1 MGFLRTALAS
11 SMLLAAANAS
21 LEPIIVKGSKF
32 FTKSGDQFYLKGIAY
47 QQEAGTGP
55 GGDTSGSNKYVDP
68 LADASVCKRDIPLL
82 EKLGVNVIRTYAIN
96 PDKDHSACMKMLDD
110 AGIYVIADLGDPL
123 LSINRDDPVWNVEL
137 FERYK
142 GVIDNLGKYD
152 NTIGFFSGNEVTNN
166 ATNTGAS
173 AYVKAATRDTKKYIA
188 DKMADGG
195 RWMGVGYA
203 ANDDAE
209 IRVDMAQFFNC
220 GQEEEAIDFW
230 GYNIYSWCGKSS
242 FEESGYDVQVKFFS
256 NYSVPVFFAEYGCNT
271 VGGAEG
277 RLWDDTTALYSDKMT
292 GVFSGGIVYMFHEEK
307 NDYGVAKV
315 TGDQVKTLKNY
326 DVLKSKLAAVDPSS
340 TSLSAYKPT
349 NSPAACPG
357 ISKNWKVGETLPPTP
372 DSNLCD
378 CMFKSLSC
386 APAKNLDKKDYGE
399 IFGYICEKDE
409 KACAG
414 IKHDP
419 EAGVYGP
426 YSMCNPKEQLG
437 HVLDAFYNNQN
448 KGSYACDFDGMAEV
462 QGNPSVASSCESA
475 LDKAST
481 AVAQA
486 ATATANVGGA
496 SGSGSGSGSSSGSE
510 TSDNAAPGLIPSS
523 PVFTLGSMAVGLYV
537 LVAMGTGAAMVAL

>member
-1 MGFLRTALAS
+1 MGLVRAALAS
-11 SMLLAAANAS
+11 FMLLSAADAA
-21 LEPIIVKGSKF
+21 LEPIIMKGSKF
-32 FTKSGDQFYLKGIAY
+32 FTKSGEQFYLKGIAY

-55 GGDTSGSNKYVDP
+55 GGDTSGSSNKYIDP
-68 LADASVCKRDIPLL
+68 LSSEKICKRDVPIL
-82 EKLGVNVIRTYAIN
+82 EKLGVNAIRTYAID
-96 PDKDHSACMKMLDD
+96 PKADHSACMKLLDD
-110 AGIYVIADLGDPL
+110 AGIYVIADLGEPA
-123 LSINRDDPVWNVEL
+123 LSINRDDPAWNVDL

-142 GVIDNLGKYD
+142 GVIDNLGQYD

-166 ATNTGAS
+166 ATNTDAS

-188 DKMADGG
+188 DKMSKGG

-209 IRVDMAQFFNC
+209 IRVNMAQYFNC
-220 GQEEEAIDFW
+220 GDQDEAIDFW

-242 FEESGYDVQVKFFS
+242 FEKSGYDVQVEFFA

-277 RLWDDTTALYSDKMT
+277 RLWDDTTALYSDEMT
-292 GVFSGGIVYMFHEEK
+292 GVFSGGIVYMFHEEE

-326 DVLKSKLAAVDPSS
+326 DTLRTKLAAVDPSS
-340 TSLSAYKPT
+340 TSMSAYEPT
-349 NSPAACPG
+349 NSPAACPA
-357 ISKNWKVGETLPPTP
+357 ISENWKVSKASLPPTP
-372 DSNLCD
+372 DSALCD

-386 APAKNLDKKDYGE
+386 APASSLKEKDYGE
-399 IFGYICEKDE
+399 IFGYICEQDE

-414 IKHDP
+414 IKHDT

-437 HVLDAFYNNQN
+437 HILDAYYNNQN
-448 KGSYACDFDGMAEV
+448 QGSYACDFDGAAEV
-462 QGNPSVASSCESA
+462 QSSPKVESSCKAS

-481 AVAQA
+481 AVAEA
-486 ATATANVGGA
+486 ATATAA
-496 SGSGSGSGSSSGSE
+496 TSGTGSSSGSDSE
-510 TSDNAAPGLIPSS
+510 TSDNAAAGMMPSG

-537 LVAMGTGAAMVAL
+537 LVAMGTGAAMIAL

>member
-1 MGFLRTALAS
+1 MGFLRAALAS
-11 SMLLAAANAS
+11 TMLLAAVDAA
-21 LEPIIVKGSKF
+21 LEPIVMKGSKF

-47 QQEAGTGP
+47 QQEAGGTGP
-55 GGDTSGSNKYVDP
+55 GGDTSDSSNKYVDP
-68 LADASVCKRDIPLL
+68 LATEKTCKRDIPIL
-82 EKLGVNVIRTYAIN
+82 EKLGVNAIRTYAIN
-96 PDKDHSACMKMLDD
+96 PDSDHSACMKLLED
-110 AGIYVIADLGDPL
+110 AGIYVVADLGEPA

-152 NTIGFFSGNEVTNN
+152 NVIGFFAGNEVTNN

-188 DKMADGG
+188 DKMTKGG

-209 IRVDMAQFFNC
+209 IRANMAQFFNC
-220 GQEEEAIDFW
+220 GDQDEAIDFW

-242 FEESGYDVQVKFFS
+242 FEKSGYDVQVEFFS

-292 GVFSGGIVYMFHEEK
+292 GVFSGGIVYMFHEEE

-315 TGDQVKTLKNY
+315 SGDDVKTLKNY
-326 DVLKSKLAAVDPSS
+326 DVLKTKLAAVKPSS
-340 TSLSAYKPT
+340 TSMSAYEPT
-349 NSPAACPG
+349 NSPAACPA
-357 ISKNWKVGETLPPTP
+357 ISDNWKVAKTLPPTP
-372 DSNLCD
+372 DGDLCD

-386 APAKNLDKKDYGE
+386 APANNLQAKGYGD
-399 IFGYICEKDE
+399 IFGYICSQDE
-409 KACAG
+409 NACAG
-414 IKHDP
+414 IKHDT

-426 YSMCNPKEQLG
+426 YSMCNAKEQLG
-437 HVLDAFYNNQN
+437 HVLDAYYNNQN
-448 KGSYACDFDGMAEV
+448 KDSTACDFDGSAEV
-462 QGNPSVASSCESA
+462 QSSPKVESSCEAS

-481 AVAQA
+481 AVAVA
-486 ATATANVGGA
+486 ATATANSSGT
-496 SGSGSGSGSSSGSE
+496 GSGSGSGSDSE
-510 TSDNAAPGLIPSS
+510 TSGNAAPGTMPSG
-523 PVFTLGSMAVGLYV
+523 PIFTIGSMAIGLYV

>member
-1 MGFLRTALAS
+1 MGFVRAALAS
-11 SMLLAAANAS
+11 FMLLSAADAA
-21 LEPIIVKGSKF
+21 LEPIIMKGSKF
-32 FTKSGDQFYLKGIAY
+32 FTKSGEQFYLKGIAY

-55 GGDTSGSNKYVDP
+55 GGDTSGSSNKYIDP
-68 LADASVCKRDIPLL
+68 LSSEKICKRDVPIL
-82 EKLGVNVIRTYAIN
+82 EKLGVNAIRTYAIDPN
-96 PDKDHSACMKMLDD
+96 ADHSACMKLLDD
-110 AGIYVIADLGDPL
+110 AGIYVIADLGEPA
-123 LSINRDDPVWNVEL
+123 LSINRDDPAWNVDL

-142 GVIDNLGKYD
+142 GVIDNLGQYD

-166 ATNTGAS
+166 ATNTDAS

-188 DKMADGG
+188 DKMAKGG

-209 IRVDMAQFFNC
+209 IRVNMAQYFNC
-220 GQEEEAIDFW
+220 GNQDEAIDFW

-242 FEESGYDVQVKFFS
+242 FEKSGYDVQVEFFS

-277 RLWDDTTALYSDKMT
+277 RLWDDTTALYSDQMT
-292 GVFSGGIVYMFHEEK
+292 GVFSGGIVYMFHEEE

-326 DVLKSKLAAVDPSS
+326 DTLRTKLAAVDPSS
-340 TSLSAYKPT
+340 TSMSAYEPT
-349 NSPAACPG
+349 NSPAACPA
-357 ISKNWKVGETLPPTP
+357 ISENWKVSKASLPPTP
-372 DSNLCD
+372 DSALCD

-386 APAKNLDKKDYGE
+386 APASSLKEKDYGE
-399 IFGYICEKDE
+399 IFGYICEQDE

-414 IKHDP
+414 IKHDT

-437 HVLDAFYNNQN
+437 HILDAYYNNQN
-448 KGSYACDFDGMAEV
+448 QGSYACDFDGAAEV
-462 QGNPSVASSCESA
+462 QSSPKVESSCKAS

-481 AVAQA
+481 AVAEA
-486 ATATANVGGA
+486 ATATAATSGT
-496 SGSGSGSGSSSGSE
+496 GSGSGSDSE
-510 TSDNAAPGLIPSS
+510 TSDNAAPSMMPSG
-523 PVFTLGSMAVGLYV
+523 PIFTLGSMAVGLYV
-537 LVAMGTGAAMVAL
+537 LVAMGTGAAMIAL